1 VKDRFTVETMVKK
14 YEELYF
20 SLQKTE
26 AESMRCGILR
36 MINSTT
42 N

>member
-20 SLQKTE
+20 SLQKDR
-26 AESMRCGILR
+26 S
-36 MINSTT
+36 
-42 N
+42 